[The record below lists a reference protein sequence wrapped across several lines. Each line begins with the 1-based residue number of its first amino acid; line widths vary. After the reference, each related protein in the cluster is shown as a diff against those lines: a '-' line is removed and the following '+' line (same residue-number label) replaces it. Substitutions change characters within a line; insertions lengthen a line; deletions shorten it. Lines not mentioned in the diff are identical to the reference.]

1 MFISDKNVETCKS
14 RTQILADSHKK
25 WLWQNGSTLASHA
38 RGPGF
43 ESWARHSF
51 LLLLKT
57 SKSDKNVETKKINK
71 SADAISSFIKKEK
84 TLTLQTQVPEKWSF
98 FRKYQTDIRDIFNFV
113 LFRTLKS

>member
-1 MFISDKNVETCKS
+1 MALFISDKNVETCKS

-84 TLTLQTQVPEKWSF
+84 TLMQKLCLNQLET
-98 FRKYQTDIRDIFNFV
+98 
-113 LFRTLKS
+113 